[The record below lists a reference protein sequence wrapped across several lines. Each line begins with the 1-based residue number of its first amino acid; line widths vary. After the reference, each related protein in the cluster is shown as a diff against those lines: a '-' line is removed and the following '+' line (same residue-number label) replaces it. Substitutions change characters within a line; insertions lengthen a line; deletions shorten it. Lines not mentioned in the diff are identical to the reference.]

1 MTCANHETRIW
12 LLAFTLLIAGGCAA
26 GRDATEQRLVT
37 PPARVAVQSDIK
49 AARDAEHRCLALA
62 MYWEARGEGVV
73 GMQAVG
79 EVVLNRVADHRFPA
93 SACAVVKQGGERPPC
108 QFSWWCDGRSDYPAD
123 RALWREALQVADSLS
138 SQRSRRMTA
147 GALFFHNTS
156 VRPNWKYQRVATIGN
171 HVFYK

>member
-1 MTCANHETRIW
+1 MEFEGHKTSLC
-12 LLAFTLLIAGGCAA
+12 LLALTLLLAGGCAA
-26 GRDATEQRLVT
+26 GQSATDQRLAT
-37 PPARVAVQSDIK
+37 APNRATVAAEIK
-49 AARDAEHRCLALA
+49 RPRDSERHCMALA

-79 EVVLNRVADHRFPA
+79 EVVLNRVEDQRFPG

-123 RALWREALQVADSLS
+123 QVRWREALQVVDSLYTH
-138 SQRSRRMTA
+138 QTREITR
-147 GALFFHNTS
+147 GALFFHNTA